1 MEKFY
6 YDVITF
12 LGDLNPVVKVLL
24 IGMLFM
30 LVVLCVRSIVK
41 THVNPKKTIFKFSQF
56 FILAILVALT
66 IFVCINV
73 F

>member
-6 YDVITF
+6 NDVITF
-12 LGDLNPVVKVLL
+12 LGGLNPAIKILIVGLLAVLVIMCVKN
-24 IGMLFM
+24 
-30 LVVLCVRSIVK
+30 IVK

-56 FILAILVALT
+56 LLLAILVALT

>member
-12 LGDLNPVVKVLL
+12 LGNLNPLVKALIIGLLL
-24 IGMLFM
+24 ILD
-30 LVVLCVRSIVK
+30 VLCLRNIVK
-41 THVNPKKTIFKFSQF
+41 THVNPKKTIFKLSQF
-56 FILAILVALT
+56 LLMAILVALT
-66 IFVCINV
+66 IFVTINV

>member
-12 LGDLNPVVKVLL
+12 LGNLHPAIKALI
-24 IGMLFM
+24 IGMLLM
-30 LVVLCVRSIVK
+30 LVVLCVISIVK
-41 THVNPKKTIFKFSQF
+41 THVNPKKTIFKFTQF
-56 FILAILVALT
+56 FMLAVLVALT

>member
-12 LGDLNPVVKVLL
+12 LGGLHPFVKVLI
-24 IGMLFM
+24 IGMLFC
-30 LVVLCVRSIVK
+30 LVVLCVRNIVK
-41 THVNPKKTIFKFSQF
+41 THVNPKKAIFKFGQF
-56 FILAILVALT
+56 FVLALLVAIT

>member
-6 YDVITF
+6 YDIITF
-12 LGDLNPVVKVLL
+12 LGDLHPMVKVLV

-30 LVVLCVRSIVK
+30 LIVLCVRNIIK

-56 FILAILVALT
+56 FLLAVLVGLT

-73 F
+73 Y

>member
-1 MEKFY
+1 MEKIY
-6 YDVITF
+6 YDIITF
-12 LGDLNPVVKVLL
+12 LADLHPAVKVLV

-30 LVVLCVRSIVK
+30 LVILCVRNIVK

-56 FILAILVALT
+56 FLLAVLVGLT
-66 IFVCINV
+66 IFISINV